1 MKVAVSIPDPVF
13 EAAEKVSRRMRVP
26 RSQLYARALQAY
38 VKEHSQEQI
47 TERLNAVYGKASSK
61 LDPKAE
67 AASLEILRRE
77 KW

>member
-1 MKVAVSIPDPVF
+1 
-13 EAAEKVSRRMRVP
+13 MRVP

-47 TERLNAVYGKASSK
+47 TERLNAVYGKVSSK
-61 LDPKAE
+61 LDSRAE